1 MSRSKPYK
9 RRRRGALM
17 QVDRSDPAAN
27 LKALVSRTHERLASL
42 GVSHDWNQLCWNL
55 SPTLFAL
62 TGKHIQ
68 SVTLNFCLPPIFD
81 SEPLSGAWGDVA
93 RALFIERE
101 REAHKSISSHRT
113 FVSVLGYIVEAAR
126 TRTPEQLTPAILEQ
140 ACALIDRDSTDA
152 ERYKRHN
159 LVSEIA
165 RRCSQHGLC
174 RIDLTGYAY
183 HGKSR
188 PSNYGGDSG
197 RKLDD
202 PAVISE
208 RPPRVLAESTFMVLG
223 ELFTQVPR
231 DHKYRIYLLIITLL
245 VCLGRRLSEVTL
257 LPKQALVKKPSGYY
271 FRYLKLKAARGSQ
284 QYDLVEMAVMT
295 EVVPLVEAV
304 LQELS
309 ECSSELYACAMEMCR
324 AHGPDLRFLAD
335 VPEDE
340 PLYLNQLLDMG
351 LPKSVFFTS
360 WINRKGLIKRDTSLR
375 GGIEKNGY
383 LYKRDVESYCHTH
396 YKERMTQ
403 PLYIAN
409 GRPYFIKDMLLLKWL
424 GTSSGHYVR
433 WIADTCTAACF
444 DKFLLQLETL
454 CMEYASGRLDQ
465 KFTSHDFRHTMND
478 ALDKGGLPEVMQTE
492 YFGRKN
498 PVDTKAY
505 QHTSPER
512 RALDIREKILL
523 GQVGGE
529 VAERAMR
536 LPVDKRDAF
545 VTSQVRA
552 VHDLGNGM
560 CFHSWQVGPCERHL
574 QCDSGCGLLAWMKQ
588 PAEPSEVYEELMRQ
602 AAQNLIQLEVGYGI
616 FPTAIDSNPNWE
628 KHLCLK
634 ISHLLDRASE
644 LVPETGL
651 TELYHYINTGGFDSY
666 VVPKLIDSVGKGY
679 ELYRRCREQF
689 YEQCLEY
696 ERDLYQSLTR
706 TVQYVPVELKP

>member
-1 MSRSKPYK
+1 MK
-9 RRRRGALM
+9 RRRRGALL
-17 QVDRSDPAAN
+17 QVDRSDPSAN
-27 LKALVSRTHERLASL
+27 LQALVSITRERLPSL
-42 GVSHDWNQLCWNL
+42 GVNHDWSQPCWSL

-62 TGKHIQ
+62 TGKHTQ
-68 SVTLNFCLPPIFD
+68 SVTLNFCLPPILG
-81 SEPLSGAWGDVA
+81 SNPLSGAWGDVA
-93 RALFIERE
+93 RVLFIERE
-101 REAHKSISSHRT
+101 REVHKSISAHRT
-113 FVSVLGYIVEAAR
+113 FVSAIGYIKEAAR
-126 TRTPEQLTPAILEQ
+126 TRTLEQLTPAILDQ
-140 ACALIDRDSTDA
+140 ACVLIDRDSQGG

-159 LVSEIA
+159 LVSEFA
-165 RRCSQHGLC
+165 RRCSLNGLC
-174 RIDLTGYAY
+174 RVDLTGYVY
-183 HGKSR
+183 YGRSR
-188 PSNYGGDSG
+188 PSNYGGDTG

-202 PAVISE
+202 PAVMNE
-208 RPPRVLAESTFMVLG
+208 RPPRVLAESTFMALG
-223 ELFTQVPR
+223 ELFAKVPS

-257 LPKQALVKKPSGYY
+257 LPRQALVKKPSGYY
-271 FRYLKLKAARGSQ
+271 FLYLKLKAARGNQ
-284 QYDLVEMAVMT
+284 QHELVWMVVMT

-304 LQELS
+304 LRELS
-309 ECSSELYACAMEMCR
+309 ECSSEQYACAEEMCR
-324 AHGPDLRFLAD
+324 INGPDLRFLAD
-335 VPEDE
+335 MPEDE
-340 PLYLNQLLDMG
+340 PLYFNQLLAMG

-360 WINRKGLIKRDTSLR
+360 WFNRQGLIKRNLSLR

-383 LYKRDVESYCHTH
+383 LFKRDVERYCRTH

-403 PLYIAN
+403 PLYIAS

-424 GTSSGHYVR
+424 GTSSGHYAR
-433 WIADTCTAACF
+433 WIADTITSACF
-444 DKFLLQLETL
+444 DKFLQQLEAL
-454 CMEYASGRLDQ
+454 CVEYSSGRLDQ

-478 ALDKGGLPEVMQTE
+478 ALDKGGLPELMQTE

-512 RALDIREKILL
+512 QALEIREKILL

-536 LPVDKRDAF
+536 LPVDKREAF
-545 VTSQVRA
+545 VTSRVRA

-560 CFHSWQVGPCERHL
+560 CFHSWQLGPCDRHL

-602 AAQNLIQLEVGYGI
+602 AAHNLIQLEVGYGI
-616 FPTAIDSNPNWE
+616 FPSAIDSSPNWE

-651 TELYHYINTGGFDSY
+651 DDLYHYINTGGFDTY

-679 ELYRRCREQF
+679 ELYKRCREQF
-689 YEQCLEY
+689 YAQCLEF
-696 ERDLYQSLTR
+696 ERDWSPSTAR
-706 TVQYVPVELKP
+706 TVQYVPVELKLLEVKEK

>member
-1 MSRSKPYK
+1 
-9 RRRRGALM
+9 
-17 QVDRSDPAAN
+17 
-27 LKALVSRTHERLASL
+27 
-42 GVSHDWNQLCWNL
+42 
-55 SPTLFAL
+55 
-62 TGKHIQ
+62 
-68 SVTLNFCLPPIFD
+68 
-81 SEPLSGAWGDVA
+81 
-93 RALFIERE
+93 
-101 REAHKSISSHRT
+101 
-113 FVSVLGYIVEAAR
+113 
-126 TRTPEQLTPAILEQ
+126 
-140 ACALIDRDSTDA
+140 
-152 ERYKRHN
+152 
-159 LVSEIA
+159 
-165 RRCSQHGLC
+165 
-174 RIDLTGYAY
+174 
-183 HGKSR
+183 
-188 PSNYGGDSG
+188 
-197 RKLDD
+197 
-202 PAVISE
+202 
-208 RPPRVLAESTFMVLG
+208 
-223 ELFTQVPR
+223 
-231 DHKYRIYLLIITLL
+231 
-245 VCLGRRLSEVTL
+245 
-257 LPKQALVKKPSGYY
+257 
-271 FRYLKLKAARGSQ
+271 
-284 QYDLVEMAVMT
+284 
-295 EVVPLVEAV
+295 
-304 LQELS
+304 
-309 ECSSELYACAMEMCR
+309 
-324 AHGPDLRFLAD
+324 
-335 VPEDE
+335 
-340 PLYLNQLLDMG
+340 
-351 LPKSVFFTS
+351 
-360 WINRKGLIKRDTSLR
+360 
-375 GGIEKNGY
+375 
-383 LYKRDVESYCHTH
+383 
-396 YKERMTQ
+396 MTQ

-444 DKFLLQLETL
+444 DKFLLQLEAL

-706 TVQYVPVELKP
+706 TVQYVPVELKS

>member
-9 RRRRGALM
+9 RRRRGALI

-27 LKALVSRTHERLASL
+27 LRALVSRTRERLASL
-42 GVSHDWNQLCWNL
+42 GVSHDWDQHCWSL

-62 TGKHIQ
+62 TGKHTQ
-68 SVTLNFCLPPIFD
+68 SVTLNFCLPPILGSD
-81 SEPLSGAWGDVA
+81 PLNGVWGDVA
-93 RALFIERE
+93 RGLFIERE
-101 REAHKSISSHRT
+101 RELHKSISSHRT
-113 FVSVLGYIVEAAR
+113 FVSVFGYIVEAAR
-126 TRTPEQLTPAILEQ
+126 TRMPEQLTPAILEQ
-140 ACALIDRDSTDA
+140 ACALIDRDSRDA

-165 RRCSQHGLC
+165 RRCSQNGLC
-174 RIDLTGYAY
+174 RIDLTDFVY
-183 HGKSR
+183 HGRSR

-223 ELFTQVPR
+223 ELFANVPR

-245 VCLGRRLSEVTL
+245 VCLGRRLSEITL
-257 LPKQALVKKPSGYY
+257 LPKQTLIKRPSGYY
-271 FRYLKLKAARGSQ
+271 FVYLKLKAARGSQ
-284 QYDLVEMAVMT
+284 QYELTEMPVMS
-295 EVVPLVEAV
+295 EVVPLVDAV

-309 ECSSELYACAMEMCR
+309 ECSTELYACAMEMCR
-324 AHGPDLRFLAD
+324 THGPDLRFLTD

-340 PLYLNQLLDMG
+340 PLYFNRLLAMG

-360 WINRKGLIKRDTSLR
+360 WISRKGLIKRNLGLR

-383 LYKRDVESYCHTH
+383 LYKRDVVRYCWTH

-433 WIADTCTAACF
+433 WIADTCTSACF
-444 DKFLLQLETL
+444 DKFLLQLEAL
-454 CMEYASGRLDQ
+454 CVEYASSRLDQ

-545 VTSQVRA
+545 VASHVRA

-560 CFHSWQVGPCERHL
+560 CFHRWQVGPCERHL

-588 PAEPSEVYEELMRQ
+588 PTEPSEVYEELMRQ

-616 FPTAIDSNPNWE
+616 FPTAIDSNPNWQ

-651 TELYHYINTGGFDSY
+651 TELYHYINTGGFDSH
-666 VVPKLIDSVGKGY
+666 VMSKLINSVGKGY
-679 ELYRRCREQF
+679 ELYRQCREQF

-706 TVQYVPVELKP
+706 TVQYTPVKFKP